1 MVDFETPSLAQPAF
15 VERRRRSDRRAVEG
29 GAPAL
34 FLSQL
39 IATAR
44 PLHADDGP
52 RQSADAIGAYG
63 NSARCALKRMPQGYR
78 TTKLA

>member
-1 MVDFETPSLAQPAF
+1 MVDFDTQSLAQSGQ
-15 VERRRRSDRRAVEG
+15 VERRRRRDRRAVEA

-52 RQSADAIGAYG
+52 GESANAIGAYG